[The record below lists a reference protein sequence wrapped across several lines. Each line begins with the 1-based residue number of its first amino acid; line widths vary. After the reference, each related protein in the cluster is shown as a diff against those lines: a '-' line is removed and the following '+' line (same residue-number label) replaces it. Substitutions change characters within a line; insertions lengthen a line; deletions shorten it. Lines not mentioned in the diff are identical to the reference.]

1 MSLLV
6 LDKNIICL
14 VGATARVSI
23 AIEDND
29 GNLIDPYLLKLRVL
43 DESNKVIF
51 EEQWEDGVPGR
62 IKRASVGKFY
72 ADFGRQT
79 PNTETRSPAELMF
92 NWEVQVSETGQI
104 TYSLQKFKIISAKVA
119 GYLPEF
125 RLMIDKARKLI
136 DINND
141 CFLGY
146 TDGQLLSYLEG
157 GVQTINAY
165 QPTVMMDLESFPSS
179 HRQILLESALVVG
192 VTSQQ
197 LFAIDTDIPN
207 YSDQGVSFV
216 ISHQPQLASFLNQMT
231 QKLDKLIPMMKLQ
244 FVNSGSVHVQL
255 GPNFRLTQLVQ
266 ASPTGAL
273 FRNMFFRS

>member
-14 VGATARVSI
+14 VGGTARVSI

-29 GNLIDPYLLKLRVL
+29 NNLVDPYMLKLRVL
-43 DESNKVIF
+43 DEASNVKF
-51 EEQWEDGVPGR
+51 EETWVDGVPGR

-72 ADFGRQT
+72 ADFGNQV

-92 NWEVQVSETGQI
+92 NWEVQVTSTGQI

-119 GYLPEF
+119 SLLPEF
-125 RLMIDKARKLI
+125 RLMIDKSRKLI

-165 QPTVMMDLESFPSS
+165 QPTVYMDLESFPLS
-179 HRQILLESALVVG
+179 HRQILLEAGLVVG

-216 ISHQPQLASFLNQMT
+216 ISHQPQLAGFLNQLT
-231 QKLDKLIPMMKLQ
+231 QKLDKLVPMMKLQ

-255 GPNFRLTQLVQ
+255 GPNFRLTQLVE

>member
-29 GNLIDPYLLKLRVL
+29 GNLIDPYMLKLRIL
-43 DESNKVIF
+43 DEGSQVKF
-51 EEQWEDGVPGR
+51 EETWVEGVPGR

-72 ADFGRQT
+72 ADFGNQT
-79 PNTETRSPAELMF
+79 PNTETKTPAELMF

-104 TYSLQKFKIISAKVA
+104 TYSLQKFKVISARVA

-165 QPTVMMDLESFPSS
+165 QPSVTMDLENFPSS
-179 HRQILLESALVVG
+179 HRQILLESALVTG

-244 FVNSGSVHVQL
+244 FINSGSIHVQL

-266 ASPTGAL
+266 ASPSGAL
-273 FRNMFFRS
+273 FRNMFFRG